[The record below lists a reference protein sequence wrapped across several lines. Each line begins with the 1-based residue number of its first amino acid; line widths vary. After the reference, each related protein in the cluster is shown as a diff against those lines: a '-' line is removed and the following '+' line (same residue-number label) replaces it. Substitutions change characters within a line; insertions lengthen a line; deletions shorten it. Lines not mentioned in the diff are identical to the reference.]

1 MTQIFLHL
9 RVLVQC
15 DLLLSHFEVSY
26 WFDCKEIGRH
36 ENVEEM
42 RSGEEMKENLGH
54 HCTSVVFDI
63 FAGCKKTNK
72 QTNKNTYIKVN
83 SFLRKRKS

>member
-42 RSGEEMKENLGH
+42 RSGEEMKENLWH
-54 HCTSVVFDI
+54 RYHCTSFVFDI
-63 FAGCKKTNK
+63 VAGCKKTNK
-72 QTNKNTYIKVN
+72 QTKTLT
-83 SFLRKRKS
+83 LRSTVF